1 VTGEE
6 GRDER
11 SRAWVAPETVAG
23 PESARPAPQRP
34 PPGSGAPEGDGM
46 VEPPV
51 PLGPMTVSGI
61 LDGSFAVI
69 KRRPRAVLVSVA
81 LIIVPVQVLS
91 VYLQRSALVFD
102 AETVFAGS
110 ATTLPGLGSS
120 ALGPALFAG
129 VVHSLSL
136 FFVGGVVATFVS
148 GWYAGSDPS
157 AGEAV
162 RASLRRAWPFAAAW
176 FLLTPLKVVS
186 ALACYLPVFVTVT
199 FFALTAPAIVIEGLG
214 PLAGIKR
221 SAQLVVRRFWFCLG
235 IVVLSALVQQIL
247 ELVFTVIPTFVAALL
262 PDPLDWIVLAVGQS
276 GASLLTT
283 TAVVAAS
290 VLLYLDVRIRTEGL
304 DLDLRV
310 RRAFPQAAPLT

>member
-11 SRAWVAPETVAG
+11 SRAWVAPETLAD
-23 PESARPAPQRP
+23 PASRRLAPQRP
-34 PPGSGAPEGDGM
+34 PAGSDAREGDGP
-46 VEPPV
+46 VAPPV

-69 KRRPRAVLVSVA
+69 KRRPRAVLASVA

-162 RASLRRAWPFAAAW
+162 RASLRRAWPFVAAW
-176 FLLTPLKVVS
+176 FLLTPLKIVS
-186 ALACYLPVFVTVT
+186 VACFLPVFVTVT

-214 PLAGIKR
+214 PLAGIRR

-247 ELVFTVIPTFVAALL
+247 ELVFTVIPTFVAVLL
-262 PDPLDWIVLAVGQS
+262 PDPLDWILLAVGQS

-290 VLLYLDVRIRTEGL
+290 VLLYVDVRIRTEGL
-304 DLDLRV
+304 DLDLRA
-310 RRAFPQAAPLT
+310 RRAFAQAAA